1 MLLGLI
7 LVRLQRRLLLC
18 VSLSH
23 VQVFTIASGV
33 SNARFTTR
41 RPRGGELQSRQ
52 KRKDRESRVQPIG
65 RLLRYAAF
73 RLR

>member
-1 MLLGLI
+1 MC
-7 LVRLQRRLLLC
+7 RCLLLLR
-18 VSLSH
+18 VLVMQDS
-23 VQVFTIASGV
+23 QGA
-33 SNARFTTR
+33 R